1 LIPLALPA
9 IKVFAFKADKGIIAL
24 NYDCSVQ
31 TVLYLMRERTD
42 PKPQSL
48 SRKNQTYFN
57 GEKVCRLSAMKNY

>member
-1 LIPLALPA
+1 LTPLDLPV
-9 IKVFAFKADKGIIAL
+9 IKVFAFEANKGIIAL

-31 TVLYLMRERTD
+31 TVLYFVRERTH